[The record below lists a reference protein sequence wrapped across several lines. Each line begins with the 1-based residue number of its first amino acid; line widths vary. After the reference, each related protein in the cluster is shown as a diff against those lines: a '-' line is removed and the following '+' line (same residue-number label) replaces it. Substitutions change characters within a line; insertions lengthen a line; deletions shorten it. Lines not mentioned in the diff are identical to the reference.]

1 MRTIKTHLPEGVK
14 KTFGVV
20 KGHKVKPLSIDAYN
34 EKKKKEQ
41 AKKEAKASK

>member
-20 KGHKVKPLSIDAYN
+20 KGHKVKLVSIDAYN

>member
-1 MRTIKTHLPEGVK
+1 MRTIKKHLPDGVK

-20 KGHKVKPLSIDAYN
+20 KGHKVKLVSIDAYN

-41 AKKEAKASK
+41 AKKAAKASK

>member
-1 MRTIKTHLPEGVK
+1 MRTLKKHLPEGVK
-14 KTFGVV
+14 KTFGIV
-20 KGHKVKPLSIDAYN
+20 KGHKVRLVSIDAYN

>member
-20 KGHKVKPLSIDAYN
+20 KGHKVKLVSIDAYN
-34 EKKKKEQ
+34 EKKKKEL
-41 AKKEAKASK
+41 AKKAQKEAK